1 MKIPVW
7 IGTPVVLAL
16 ATTDAVL
23 DLQTRAVGA
32 LTRAVMRRMFI
43 GIPIEAPPDGREGRH
58 PPVGVAPHGLISP
71 STCHAAA
78 AAQSTAGS
86 LS

>member
-7 IGTPVVLAL
+7 IGTPLVLAL

-32 LTRAVMRRMFI
+32 LTRAVMRGMII
-43 GIPIEAPPDGREGRH
+43 GSPI
-58 PPVGVAPHGLISP
+58 
-71 STCHAAA
+71 AALRPTGEKDEIRRSA
-78 AAQSTAGS
+78 
-86 LS
+86 

>member
-16 ATTDAVL
+16 ATTDAALVL
-23 DLQTRAVGA
+23 QSRAVGA

-43 GIPIEAPPDGREGRH
+43 ATPGEG
-58 PPVGVAPHGLISP
+58 SCP
-71 STCHAAA
+71 SDKTDDIFRSA
-78 AAQSTAGS
+78 
-86 LS
+86 

>member
-43 GIPIEAPPDGREGRH
+43 GIPIEAPRPTGEKDDIRRS
-58 PPVGVAPHGLISP
+58 A
-71 STCHAAA
+71 
-78 AAQSTAGS
+78 
-86 LS
+86 

>member
-7 IGTPVVLAL
+7 IGTPLVLAL

-43 GIPIEAPPDGREGRH
+43 AIPIAVPGP
-58 PPVGVAPHGLISP
+58 
-71 STCHAAA
+71 
-78 AAQSTAGS
+78 AGETDEIRRS
-86 LS
+86 A

>member
-7 IGTPVVLAL
+7 IGTPLVLAL

-43 GIPIEAPPDGREGRH
+43 AISIEAPHQTSATDDIRRS
-58 PPVGVAPHGLISP
+58 A
-71 STCHAAA
+71 
-78 AAQSTAGS
+78 
-86 LS
+86 